1 MLGTII
7 NMRQLILIFFTYPIL
22 FVSCNSQHQNSYKD
36 GYVTVSKGVE
46 LYYEKV
52 GDGQEIIIIPS
63 GMYYSPIFKQLAS
76 PDRTLII
83 YDQRG
88 RGKSTS
94 IIDSTQL
101 GWKYEVEDI
110 ESIRKHLNFEMIN
123 IIGWSYSGAI
133 AAMYAK
139 TFPQV
144 TSRIVLIGPMPIK
157 KVPYWEEYL
166 RTSQSRRPD
175 DYDSRIQLIQ
185 NNFEQSGELE
195 RYIKDYYQQSHQLL
209 LVNKSIIETF
219 RDDFYSCPN
228 ERPDIMWG
236 STFPTIIASFGDWDF
251 TDQLDGLAAKT
262 LIIQGT
268 YDAVPMESAKEWNTA
283 IPNSRLWVIDEVG
296 HMPFVEKP
304 KEVLSGIDGFLNG
317 NLD

>member
-1 MLGTII
+1 MVFMNCTSPRDI
-7 NMRQLILIFFTYPIL
+7 
-22 FVSCNSQHQNSYKD
+22 SYKD
-36 GYVTVSKGVE
+36 GYINISDGIE
-46 LYYEKV
+46 LYYEKI
-52 GDGQEIIIIPS
+52 GDGPEKIIIPS
-63 GMYYSPIFKQLAS
+63 GMYYSPIFKQLANS
-76 PDRTLII
+76 DRTLII

-101 GWKYEVEDI
+101 GWRHEVEDI

-133 AAMYAK
+133 AAMFAK

-144 TSRIVLIGPMPIK
+144 TNRIILIGPMPVK
-157 KVPYWEEYL
+157 KVPYWEEFL
-166 RTSQSRRPD
+166 RTLQSREPD
-175 DYDSRIQLIQ
+175 DYDNKIQLIQ
-185 NNFEQSGELE
+185 SNFEQSGDLE
-195 RYIKDYYQQSHQLL
+195 SYIRDYYKQSHQLL
-209 LVNKSIIETF
+209 MVDKSIIETF
-219 RDDFYSCPN
+219 RGDFYNCPN

-236 STFPTIIASFGDWDF
+236 FTFPTLIATFGDWDF
-251 TDQLDGLAAKT
+251 TDQLVGLAAKT

-268 YDAVPMESAKEWNTA
+268 YDAVPMESAKEWNTV

-304 KEVLSGIDGFLNG
+304 KEVLSGINGFLNSK
-317 NLD
+317 LD